1 MDFKTDK
8 EITIRINEISKS
20 LKDNP
25 GDIDLLC
32 ERAGLFTK
40 IQQNPDAINDYL
52 RILAIDKNHQKAQ
65 VKLEM
70 LRTIT
75 RYVNTDIYANT
86 NTNMDPWL
94 E

>member
-1 MDFKTDK
+1 MNNNTDK
-8 EITIRINEISKS
+8 DIKDS
-20 LKDNP
+20 LRVLSEKLERNQCDV
-25 GDIDLLC
+25 DLLC
-32 ERAGLFTK
+32 ERAELFTK
-40 IQQNPDAINDYL
+40 LQRNTDAINDYL
-52 RILAIDKNHQKAQ
+52 RILEIDNNNQKAK

>member
-1 MDFKTDK
+1 MNNTSDK
-8 EITIRINEISKS
+8 EILARIEELTLELES
-20 LKDNP
+20 NP
-25 GDIDLLC
+25 NSIDLLC
-32 ERAGLFTK
+32 ERAGLYTK
-40 IQQNPDAINDYL
+40 IQKSSDATNDYL
-52 RILAIDKNHQKAQ
+52 RILEIDSNHSKAH

-75 RYVNTDIYANT
+75 RYVNTDIYANP